1 MRVCVSNVRH
11 IHSSRKD
18 DEYEIKQKKN
28 GDIFRSN
35 DKEKKKQKRMDFL

>member
-18 DEYEIKQKKN
+18 DEYEIKQKN

-35 DKEKKKQKRMDFL
+35 DKEKKKQKRIDFL